1 MTATATANQPAPA
14 TDTWTAQLDH
24 LRDRYKHLRPA
35 VLAAVNVLLHD
46 ENINDDD
53 AKARAAAHGVR
64 ITAASLNAA
73 RTVLSRMDSKAPAAK
88 PNKAKAPTTAIQ
100 ARPARRPRATKE
112 IDAQALIK
120 QVVDRIQDA
129 GSAETQ
135 RLRDGIQKA
144 IGALQA
150 VLSS

>member
-1 MTATATANQPAPA
+1 MTATETMTNPNTKTDAFEALKARYPKVREPIVMALHILTQAP
-14 TDTWTAQLDH
+14 
-24 LRDRYKHLRPA
+24 
-35 VLAAVNVLLHD
+35 
-46 ENINDDD
+46 NISLDD
-53 AKARAAAHGVR
+53 AKAQAAARGIR
-64 ITAASLNAA
+64 ITAASVSAAQRLLSRQDAGDAPKAAPRPQAKAVPTAPTAA
-73 RTVLSRMDSKAPAAK
+73 RT
-88 PNKAKAPTTAIQ
+88 
-100 ARPARRPRATKE
+100 RRPRAAKE